1 MTDVTADDA
10 DVAEATRRWI
20 VRAIVLA
27 AVVLIVVPIL
37 LYLGD
42 TLVLS
47 LRMTQGGGQET
58 VTVYFATRLKSGKLE
73 IFTDRPQT
81 EVCAQALFPH
91 FGYRPCW
98 YVRRTGNV
106 KVI

>member
-1 MTDVTADDA
+1 
-10 DVAEATRRWI
+10 
-20 VRAIVLA
+20 VLA
-27 AVVLIVVPIL
+27 VFGTLAALVVLPLL

-42 TLVLS
+42 ALVLRQR
-47 LRMTQGGGQET
+47 LAGGGGRET
-58 VTVYFATRLKSGKLE
+58 LTVYFATRLKSGKLE
-73 IFTDRPQT
+73 VFTDRPQS

-98 YVRRTGNV
+98 YVRRTGGV

>member
-1 MTDVTADDA
+1 MTWPARHLVVGVLSVL
-10 DVAEATRRWI
+10 VALP
-20 VRAIVLA
+20 AIVYVTDAVLLRYRLA
-27 AVVLIVVPIL
+27 H
-37 LYLGD
+37 
-42 TLVLS
+42 
-47 LRMTQGGGQET
+47 GGGRET
-58 VTVYFATRLKSGKLE
+58 LTVYVATRLKSGKLE

-81 EVCAQALFPH
+81 EICARALLPH